1 MSELNEQQGNDRVIP
16 IKVQVPDDV
25 AHNQHRLSD
34 WLSGV
39 SVDLKRAEDIDFYPP
54 GPGDPSASGTE
65 WVTVT
70 LTIKPCG
77 GKGGDGDGQGEDE
90 GGEG

>member
-1 MSELNEQQGNDRVIP
+1 MSELNEQQDGERVIP
-16 IKVQVPDDV
+16 IKVHVTDEV
-25 AHNQHRLSD
+25 AHSQHLLDD

-54 GPGDPSASGTE
+54 GPGDPTASGME

-70 LTIKPCG
+70 LTIKPCS
-77 GKGGDGDGQGEDE
+77 GKGGEGDGQGEDE